1 MKILSIILCLIISSS
16 ALAAPKVANLKSG
29 QRAPFAGV
37 LLDPEA
43 MATIQTSKDA
53 AAERWALER
62 RVLEEK
68 CELGKK
74 FESDHCSLQKE
85 IISKQFQVQLQEKE
99 LEIRILNE
107 KLSKLKPTNSGLWIG
122 IGAGI
127 GILVGASVALVVE
140 RNF

>member
-1 MKILSIILCLIISSS
+1 MKILSIMLCLIISSS
-16 ALAAPKVANLKSG
+16 AIAAPKITTLKSG

-53 AAERWALER
+53 AEERWALER

-85 IISKQFQVQLQEKE
+85 MISKQFQVQLQEKE
-99 LEIRILNE
+99 KQIYILND
-107 KLSKLKPTNSGLWIG
+107 KLSKIKPTNSGLWIG
-122 IGAGI
+122 LGAGI
-127 GILVGASVALVVE
+127 GILVGAGIALMVE